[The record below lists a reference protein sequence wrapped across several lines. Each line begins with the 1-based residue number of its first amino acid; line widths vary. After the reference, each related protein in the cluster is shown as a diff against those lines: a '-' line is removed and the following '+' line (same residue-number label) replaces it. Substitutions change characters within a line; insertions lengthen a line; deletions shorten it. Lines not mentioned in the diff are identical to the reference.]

1 MRDNIECKLRELGEE
16 VFYGSGKFKG
26 RDAWDCIVF
35 GKRRI
40 KKAGT
45 SGRDY
50 SYIWFV
56 AIVKEEFIP
65 EGLELRV
72 IEKMRETGLKIDSAA
87 EYAYMD
93 KSGECMVEMCTM
105 EFVKSVKGC

>member
-1 MRDNIECKLRELGEE
+1 MRDNIEYKLRELGEE

-26 RDAWDCIVF
+26 RDTWDCIVF

-40 KKAGT
+40 KKTGT

-50 SYIWFV
+50 SHIWFV

-72 IEKMRETGLKIDSAA
+72 IEKMREAGLKIDSTA

-105 EFVKSVKGC
+105 EFAKSVKGC

>member
-1 MRDNIECKLRELGEE
+1 MRDKIENKLRELGEE

-26 RDAWDCIVF
+26 RDAWDCIIY

-40 KKAGT
+40 KKTGT
-45 SGRDY
+45 SGKDY
-50 SYIWFV
+50 SHIWFV

-65 EGLELRV
+65 EGLELEV
-72 IEKMRETGLKIDSAA
+72 IEKMREAGLKIDSTA

-93 KSGECMVEMCTM
+93 KSGECMVEVCTM
-105 EFVKSVKGC
+105 EFAKCVKGC